1 MILSLFSA
9 KPEHPLADAKELRR
23 AIAELPLDNA
33 FKAVDE
39 VLAWFESL
47 LSAEGFKPE
56 QLFDTVRQLD
66 EAAQPHLRRLTRDYL
81 HSPRLSKTE
90 ERRLWT
96 ASTAFWDLLARLYE
110 QSLARYRGKEKG
122 ADALKPHLSLIHARL
137 ILAYGNQLKW
147 RQYHYGPVEG
157 GIWLRLGQAY
167 LAAESEGVTGRLLLL
182 YPGQSSSSS
191 ATLEYLKVL
200 MFHASSMDSLLPAE
214 IELAERLIGHC
225 LPQFVFGSRSG
236 PESVYWIDPAQPLP
250 PVRLTRE
257 PQAAPTLRFFA
268 PGNAPQT
275 LAELIR
281 SVELGT
287 VPEEVN
293 LGGQYPARMIL
304 PVLHHLAMHWAPTP
318 PLREHRRHQVK
329 SLLTVVNG
337 FEAAFQVFSGKPDG
351 DGAAESWIADNV
363 SLGGFGALV
372 PNLRGDWLRIGAL
385 LAMQPEGGS
394 NWLLGVVRRYGRESD
409 TQAAV
414 GIQTLARQALA
425 VELRP
430 RSTSA
435 YALAAGIPG
444 MLLRDG
450 MEEGEVRVVM
460 PPASFD
466 VRENL
471 ECEAEGRHLLLTPM
485 DIQESGSDYEIARY
499 RELRSDN

>member
-137 ILAYGNQLKW
+137 ILAY
-147 RQYHYGPVEG
+147 V
-157 GIWLRLGQAY
+157 A
-167 LAAESEGVTGRLLLL
+167 GRLLLL

-450 MEEGEVRVVM
+450 MEEGEVWVVM
-460 PPASFD
+460 PTASFD